1 MHMVQ
6 LRVLK
11 TDEVTMNSIFS
22 FSRVIENDLVDLLS
36 QDISTSLEECKVARR
51 VSNQEICEFWLN
63 KIRVEQYVLYNL
75 PEPNLTRFPFI
86 EQGTSS
92 YFHYMTSHGV
102 TFSPSTLVNIYDENF
117 HRNIDKVS
125 KDLAFVYAQ

>member
-1 MHMVQ
+1 M
-6 LRVLK
+6 
-11 TDEVTMNSIFS
+11 FS
-22 FSRVIENDLVDLLS
+22 SSRQIETARSDVFS
-36 QDISTSLEECKVARR
+36 QDIGTSLEECKVARR
-51 VSNQEICEFWLN
+51 VSNQEICDFWSK

-75 PEPNLTRFPFI
+75 PEPNLNRFPFI

-102 TFSPSTLVNIYDENF
+102 NFSPSNLVNIYDENF